1 MEEVNTG
8 AVQDTAVDAGAA
20 SAPITG
26 EELYEKYENGA
37 SIEDLNEML
46 ERGVSEE
53 SAPLSASGSDNETR
67 AGNGSHAIAVGER
80 ERERSV
86 NREQRTAD
94 GAETNNS
101 SDVESGAEEPEQQQE
116 EATTQ
121 QEAAPKERMYT
132 QKDFDRVI
140 GRRVGEEQRRQAAL
154 LEDLAAVLGVEK
166 DKVAETVRRQRLE
179 AEAEAQGVQDKELY
193 ARARQLEQQQAEFQR
208 QQAANA
214 AFQQKIADL
223 QQQGK
228 AAGVDI
234 VELSSND
241 AFVGM
246 VNNLYR
252 DPATRENAVKLAYHA
267 VFFDDVVKQAAEAER
282 EKVIS
287 TVKAGQMRVDEG
299 AAGNTAGA
307 ASKVDVG
314 KLTDDQIA
322 DIVARA
328 QNGEKIS
335 F

>member
-8 AVQDTAVDAGAA
+8 AVQETAVDAGAA
-20 SAPITG
+20 STPITG

-53 SAPLSASGSDNETR
+53 SDN
-67 AGNGSHAIAVGER
+67 
-80 ERERSV
+80 
-86 NREQRTAD
+86 
-94 GAETNNS
+94 AETNNS
-101 SDVESGAEEPEQQQE
+101 SDVESGAEKQEQQVETATPE
-116 EATTQ
+116 EPVQ
-121 QEAAPKERMYT
+121 KERMYT

-140 GRRVGEEQRRQAAL
+140 GRRVGEEQRKQAAL

-307 ASKVDVG
+307 ASEVDVK
-314 KLTDDQIA
+314 KLSDDQIA
-322 DIVARA
+322 KIAEQVL
-328 QNGEKIS
+328 NGERIT

>member
-8 AVQDTAVDAGAA
+8 AVQETAVDAGAA
-20 SAPITG
+20 STPITG

-53 SAPLSASGSDNETR
+53 SDN
-67 AGNGSHAIAVGER
+67 
-80 ERERSV
+80 
-86 NREQRTAD
+86 
-94 GAETNNS
+94 AETNNS
-101 SDVESGAEEPEQQQE
+101 SDVESGAEKQEQQVETATPE
-116 EATTQ
+116 EPVQ
-121 QEAAPKERMYT
+121 KERMYT

-140 GRRVGEEQRRQAAL
+140 GRRVGEEQRKQAAL

-234 VELSSND
+234 VELSGND

-307 ASKVDVG
+307 ASKVDVK
-314 KLTDDQIA
+314 KLSDDQIA
-322 DIVARA
+322 KIAEQVL
-328 QNGEKIS
+328 NGERIT

>member
-8 AVQDTAVDAGAA
+8 AVQETAVDAGAA
-20 SAPITG
+20 STPITG

-53 SAPLSASGSDNETR
+53 SDN
-67 AGNGSHAIAVGER
+67 
-80 ERERSV
+80 
-86 NREQRTAD
+86 
-94 GAETNNS
+94 AETNNS
-101 SDVESGAEEPEQQQE
+101 SDVESGAEKQEQQVETATPE
-116 EATTQ
+116 EPVQ
-121 QEAAPKERMYT
+121 KERMYT

-140 GRRVGEEQRRQAAL
+140 GRRVGEEQRKQAAL

-252 DPATRENAVKLAYHA
+252 DPATRE
-267 VFFDDVVKQAAEAER
+267 
-282 EKVIS
+282 
-287 TVKAGQMRVDEG
+287 MR
-299 AAGNTAGA
+299 
-307 ASKVDVG
+307 
-314 KLTDDQIA
+314 
-322 DIVARA
+322 
-328 QNGEKIS
+328 
-335 F
+335 

>member
-8 AVQDTAVDAGAA
+8 AVQETAVDAGAA

-37 SIEDLNEML
+37 SIEELNGMI
-46 ERGVSEE
+46 ERGVPGEQ
-53 SAPLSASGSDNETR
+53 
-67 AGNGSHAIAVGER
+67 GNA
-80 ERERSV
+80 
-86 NREQRTAD
+86 
-94 GAETNNS
+94 
-101 SDVESGAEEPEQQQE
+101 EPEQPSQEDAATPEQQAETATPE
-116 EATTQ
+116 EPAQ
-121 QEAAPKERMYT
+121 KERMYT

-140 GRRVGEEQRRQAAL
+140 GRRVGEEQRKQAAL
-154 LEDLAAVLGVEK
+154 IEDLAAVLGVEK

-193 ARARQLEQQQAEFQR
+193 ARAKQLEQQQAEFQR

-228 AAGVDI
+228 AVGVDI
-234 VELSSND
+234 VELSGND

-246 VNNLYR
+246 VNSLYR
-252 DPATRENAVKLAYHA
+252 DPATRQNAVKLAYNA
-267 VFFDDVVKQAAEAER
+267 VFFDDVVQKAAEAER

-307 ASKVDVG
+307 ASKVDVK
-314 KLTDDQIA
+314 KLSDDQIA
-322 DIVARA
+322 KIAEQVL
-328 QNGEKIS
+328 NGERIT

>member
-8 AVQDTAVDAGAA
+8 AVQETAVDAGAA

-37 SIEDLNEML
+37 SIEELNGMI
-46 ERGVSEE
+46 ERGVPGEQ
-53 SAPLSASGSDNETR
+53 
-67 AGNGSHAIAVGER
+67 GNA
-80 ERERSV
+80 
-86 NREQRTAD
+86 
-94 GAETNNS
+94 
-101 SDVESGAEEPEQQQE
+101 EPEQPSHEDAVTPEQQAETATPE
-116 EATTQ
+116 ET
-121 QEAAPKERMYT
+121 APKERMYT

-140 GRRVGEEQRRQAAL
+140 GRRVGEEQRKQAAL

-234 VELSSND
+234 VELSGND

-307 ASKVDVG
+307 ASKVDVK
-314 KLTDDQIA
+314 KLSDDQIA
-322 DIVARA
+322 KIAEQVL
-328 QNGEKIS
+328 NGERIT

>member
-53 SAPLSASGSDNETR
+53 SDN
-67 AGNGSHAIAVGER
+67 
-80 ERERSV
+80 
-86 NREQRTAD
+86 
-94 GAETNNS
+94 AETNNS
-101 SDVESGAEEPEQQQE
+101 SDVESGAEKQEQQVETATPE
-116 EATTQ
+116 EPVQ
-121 QEAAPKERMYT
+121 KERMYT

-140 GRRVGEEQRRQAAL
+140 GRRVGEEQRKQAAL

-234 VELSSND
+234 VELSGND

-307 ASKVDVG
+307 ASKVDVK
-314 KLTDDQIA
+314 KLSDDQIA
-322 DIVARA
+322 DMVARA